1 MCVKAILVLHME
13 EKMISIDTRTPQS
26 IRDMCILYTTTKK
39 LADFDA
45 SSATA
50 NLDQKVV
57 NVDLL
62 LSGFLAENNLPLIT
76 ADHTAKLF
84 WKIFPDFIIVNKYRC
99 GLTNTTQML
108 TEAVAKHITSD
119 LKEELLL
126 TRCYRSTADG
136 RSDEVDKFLPIL
148 VRYVGKD

>member
-1 MCVKAILVLHME
+1 MCGGDFSVAHGGENDINRHKNTSKHKRYV
-13 EKMISIDTRTPQS
+13 DTVP
-26 IRDMCILYTTTKK
+26 TTTK

-62 LSGFLAENNLPLIT
+62 FSGFLAENNLPLIT

-84 WKIFPDFIIVNKYRC
+84 WKIFPDSIIVNKYRC

-108 TEAVAKHITSD
+108 TEAVAKQITSD

-126 TRCYRSTADG
+126 TGCYRSTTDG
-136 RSDEVDKFLPIL
+136 RSDEVDKFLPVL